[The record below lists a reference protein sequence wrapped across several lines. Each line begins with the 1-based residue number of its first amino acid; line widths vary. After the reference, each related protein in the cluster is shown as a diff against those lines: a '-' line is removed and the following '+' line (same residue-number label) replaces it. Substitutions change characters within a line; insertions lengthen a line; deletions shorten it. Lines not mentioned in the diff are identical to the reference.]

1 MTRATIIV
9 GALLAALL
17 AAPLSDGRAHS
28 AAVGDAPLAHAT
40 LP

>member
-1 MTRATIIV
+1 MTRATLIV
-9 GALLAALL
+9 GALLAALM

-28 AAVGDAPLAHAT
+28 TIVGNAPLAHAT